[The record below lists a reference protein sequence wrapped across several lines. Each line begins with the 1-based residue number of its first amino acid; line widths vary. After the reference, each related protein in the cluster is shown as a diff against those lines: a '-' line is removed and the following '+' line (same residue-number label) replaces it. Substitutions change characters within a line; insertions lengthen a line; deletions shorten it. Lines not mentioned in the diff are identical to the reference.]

1 MMEEEG
7 LTEKPK
13 DEKAGGAVGGGTT
26 GMIYD
31 YMIIWLY
38 DYMIIICCVIIIW
51 LYCVILYCLYIH
63 CINFK

>member
-38 DYMIIICCVIIIW
+38 DYNMLCHNNMIILCYFILSIYS
-51 LYCVILYCLYIH
+51 LY
-63 CINFK
+63 

>member
-38 DYMIIICCVIIIW
+38 LLNY
-51 LYCVILYCLYIH
+51 LH
-63 CINFK
+63 